1 MMNKKRNQTSRN
13 LDLKENK
20 GDKVSGSD
28 NQ

>member
-20 GDKVSGSD
+20 EDKVSGSD